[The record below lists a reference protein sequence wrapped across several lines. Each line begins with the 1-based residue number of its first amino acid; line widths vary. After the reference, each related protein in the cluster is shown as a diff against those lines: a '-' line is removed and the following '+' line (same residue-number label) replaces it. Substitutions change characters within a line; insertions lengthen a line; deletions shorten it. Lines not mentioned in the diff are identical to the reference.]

1 MTAYDK
7 KSVTLQSQSECK
19 ITLEVDID
27 GTGLWI
33 PYRDFDLTAA
43 SPIEHRFPE
52 GFSAYWVRAT
62 SDKDTTA
69 TAIFEYK

>member
-7 KSVTLQSQSECK
+7 KSVELSATSAAK

-27 GTGLWI
+27 GTGLWVT
-33 PYRDFDLTAA
+33 YQSFDLKAGEKKT
-43 SPIEHRFPE
+43 HTFPE

-62 SDKDTTA
+62 CDTNTTSNA
-69 TAIFEYK
+69 WFTYE